1 MEKER
6 KGLYGRLLDFWREK
20 FDMGETD
27 SIGFWHEKEGLGQYF
42 SEMGAVASLTQEET
56 KRIFR
61 QEEKESV
68 LEEVSSGEIFFAE
81 KNLLQ
86 KEEEYPRTE
95 KREEKLFSEGMFWV
109 AKENEDGENWWGKPF
124 LRETPEKET
133 EKRSIL
139 PVMGEMEQE
148 KEKSAEEAQEMPG
161 REERKKEEQQADPV
175 IDIEKLMQQITKKLW
190 EERESCGRRLR

>member
-6 KGLYGRLLDFWREK
+6 KGLFGRLLDFWREK

-95 KREEKLFSEGMFWV
+95 KREEKLFFKDTCQLLNVDGMIESEIY
-109 AKENEDGENWWGKPF
+109 
-124 LRETPEKET
+124 
-133 EKRSIL
+133 IL
-139 PVMGEMEQE
+139 QLP
-148 KEKSAEEAQEMPG
+148 
-161 REERKKEEQQADPV
+161 
-175 IDIEKLMQQITKKLW
+175 T
-190 EERESCGRRLR
+190 